1 MEGEVCG
8 LAEQKGLQMPRGSNT
23 RQKLLSESTVD
34 RSTGLAGSLGLFVDA
49 VPGLEGESL
58 MWESGGGMLLF
69 KQSQS

>member
-1 MEGEVCG
+1 MVEGEVCG

-49 VPGLEGESL
+49 VPGFEDVGVPAVNAPEPAH
-58 MWESGGGMLLF
+58 
-69 KQSQS
+69 